1 MVYDIGGYIGMI
13 MGAVS
18 FLIGGFT
25 PATVFFLVLNFVDL
39 ITGLMYAAS
48 VNEIESKI
56 LTKGLFK
63 KAGMWCVIIVAHSL
77 DMVIFGGADVARLTV
92 VLILYAN
99 EAISILE
106 NAGKLGVEVPDELMS
121 YFAQLKDKTNNNLKD
136 GLDNDKDEN
145 KK

>member
-1 MVYDIGGYIGMI
+1 
-13 MGAVS
+13 
-18 FLIGGFT
+18 
-25 PATVFFLVLNFVDL
+25 
-39 ITGLMYAAS
+39 MYAAS

-63 KAGMWCVIIVAHSL
+63 KTGMWCVIIVAHSL

-92 VLILYAN
+92 VLILWAN
-99 EAISILE
+99 ESISILE

-121 YFAQLKDKTNNNLKD
+121 YFAQLKDKTNDNLKD
-136 GLDNDKDEN
+136 KLDNSKDEN